1 MAKYQSSSPMEWE
14 TAKPARAAEV
24 GSDVAVPLLQS
35 AITGGLLAIPATLL
49 AKALVPEAP
58 GLQLYAILAS
68 GFMCIAWM
76 VLLGE
81 HRKLLWLIEGVTG
94 HDLDG
99 DKSVGQPQERV
110 IIVNGGQ
117 MAQEA
122 ERTTK
127 SQEGASRQA
136 ELVRFVMGLE
146 QYGTSQREWVDRQKM
161 DLETYKEYRDTL
173 IRLNVAN
180 WKSVDKSGKVNEK
193 QGWAL
198 SVPAAWILQKLDIK

>member
-1 MAKYQSSSPMEWE
+1 MAKYQPVEWE
-14 TAKPARAAEV
+14 TAKPAREANV
-24 GSDVAVPLLQS
+24 SSDVAVPLLQA

-49 AKALVPEAP
+49 AKALVPDAD
-58 GLQLYAILAS
+58 GLKLYAILAS

-110 IIVNGGQ
+110 IIVNGGR

-122 ERTTK
+122 KRAAE
-127 SQEGASRQA
+127 SQEGTSWQA
-136 ELVRFVMGLE
+136 GLVRFVMGLE
-146 QYGTSQREWVDRQKM
+146 QYGTSQREWVERQKM

-173 IRLNVAN
+173 IRMGVAD
-180 WKSVDKSGKVNEK
+180 WKSKDKNGNPHEK

-198 SVPAAWILQKLDIK
+198 SVPAAWILERLDVK

>member
-49 AKALVPEAP
+49 AKALVPDAD
-58 GLQLYAILAS
+58 GLKLFAILAS
-68 GFMCIAWM
+68 GFTCIAWM

-94 HDLDG
+94 QDLDG
-99 DKSVGQPQERV
+99 DKSVGQPDERV

-117 MAQEA
+117 MAQ
-122 ERTTK
+122 
-127 SQEGASRQA
+127 QA
-136 ELVRFVMGLE
+136 EQQTRGQQEASWQAAFVKFVMGLE
-146 QYGTSQREWVDRQKM
+146 QYGTSQREWVERQGM
-161 DLETYKEYRDTL
+161 DLETYKRYRDAL
-173 IRLNVAN
+173 IRLKVAA
-180 WKSVDKSGKVNEK
+180 WKSVGKNGKVNEK

-198 SVPAAWILQKLDIK
+198 TVPASFILEKLDVK